1 MRMWAHFA
9 IALGLAAA
17 HGAAA
22 QAVTPDLTPNL
33 TPDLTTAINRAALK
47 DAAFAP
53 TTAVMLW
60 RSSEVRLSE
69 RADGPVDSLRINVGA
84 APRLPG
90 LAPENDRFDVTLVRS
105 WPRAVSFQSDRLAFD
120 IAPHAGF
127 GVGSFGTQ
135 AEGAPR

>member
-1 MRMWAHFA
+1 MAVER
-9 IALGLAAA
+9 
-17 HGAAA
+17 GAAF
-22 QAVTPDLTPNL
+22 
-33 TPDLTTAINRAALK
+33 RA
-47 DAAFAP
+47 
-53 TTAVMLW
+53 
-60 RSSEVRLSE
+60 RR
-69 RADGPVDSLRINVGA
+69 RAGGFLRINVGA